1 MSLIKIL
8 SQNLEIVYV
17 ILQVMVLVQ
26 DMNYNYINCQPTLKY
41 ARRHT
46 IIV

>member
-1 MSLIKIL
+1 MRIL
-8 SQNLEIVYV
+8 SQNLEIIYL
-17 ILQVMVLVQ
+17 ILQLMVLVQ
-26 DMNYNYINCQPTLKY
+26 DRNYNYINCQPTLKY